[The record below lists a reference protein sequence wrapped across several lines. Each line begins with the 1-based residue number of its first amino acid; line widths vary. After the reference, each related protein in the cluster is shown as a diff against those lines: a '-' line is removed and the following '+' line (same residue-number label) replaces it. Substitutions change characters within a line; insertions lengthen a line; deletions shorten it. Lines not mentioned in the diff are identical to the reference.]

1 MKNSAENN
9 AGFSLFSINEHRLSI
24 GLLVLLLLAG
34 AGYGIW
40 LALSPLFPAIASA
53 ATTVSRNKIGDV
65 HYGDSEWP
73 EAITVYREILEDD
86 PDNGL
91 VILKVA
97 AALDNQLSEK
107 WKQYGDLEIAPD
119 SEATPEA
126 NKILAEEATLFQA
139 AVDGWNQLLD
149 NARYRRHAMERVV
162 CLHSLRF
169 RKLNDSASADQAIA
183 LLEDMFS
190 KGITTK
196 DGLLRTRSLI
206 PLRDH
211 RQFSRLVREE
221 RRISNLSG
229 SGYRNEPG
237 LNY

>member
-1 MKNSAENN
+1 MKNSAENK

-24 GLLVLLLLAG
+24 GLLVLLVLAG

-40 LALSPLFPAIASA
+40 LAVSPLLIQVASA
-53 ATTVSRNKIGDV
+53 ETTVSRNQIGDV

-73 EAITVYREILEDD
+73 EALKVYREILDDD

-91 VILKVA
+91 VILKIA
-97 AALDNQLSEK
+97 AVIDNQLAEK
-107 WKQYGDLEIAPD
+107 WAQHESLEIEPD
-119 SEATPEA
+119 TEPTAA
-126 NKILAEEATLFQA
+126 AKAILSEEATLFKS
-139 AVDGWNQLLD
+139 AVDGWNELLD
-149 NARYRRHAMERVV
+149 NARYRQRAMERVA

-169 RKLNDSASADQAIA
+169 KKLNDDAMADQAIA
-183 LLEDMFS
+183 LLDEMFS
-190 KGITTK
+190 KGYTTNQ
-196 DGLLRTRSLI
+196 GLLRTRSLV

-229 SGYRNEPG
+229 MSYQNDPR
-237 LNY
+237 